1 MDMNSHSCLSGIMFG
16 IIAFLIILISLSS
29 PAVGISPSA
38 DVSDSD
44 LQIISIDIPPEERT
58 VYPGVTI
65 NPIITIQNK
74 NNQTDMKISILLSV
88 TLGPTTLLQNNTHHN
103 APNPGET
110 REYRIPF
117 MLPFIQPG
125 TYALTISGEQK
136 LRDGNKGILFGSMK
150 SKTMIE
156 VKQPRPEIGKKMCH
170 CR

>member
-16 IIAFLIILISLSS
+16 IIAFLIILNSLSS

-74 NNQTDMKISILLSV
+74 NNQTDMKKSILLSA
-88 TLGPTTLLQNNTHHN
+88 TLGPITLLQNNTPHN
-103 APNPGET
+103 VPNPGET
-110 REYRIPF
+110 SEYRIPF
-117 MLPFIQPG
+117 MVPFIQPG

-136 LRDGNKGILFGSMK
+136 FRDGNKGILFGSMK

-156 VKQPRPEIGKKMCH
+156 VKQPRPGTGAKMCN